1 MTSSSRRSALKITLL
16 AALAASFAGCDK
28 PTGLPELAAARA
40 AYEVRDLKKAEKL
53 LEKSLSYN
61 GANVDAL
68 VSYAMVKVDLGEIPL
83 AEEAIGRAAA
93 LAGDDIDVRLLGAQI
108 AYHLNDY
115 PRAYKAYG
123 QIAAD
128 ESLEA
133 RLRSRGFAGAGVVEL
148 AGNEIDLAR
157 ISFLK
162 AIRLDRKN
170 AAAWY
175 HLGLIYQGL
184 GYYESALEQFN
195 IFVRLEE
202 LAGRRVQDVQRKTI
216 PIIQEAIA
224 RKASER
230 PGAANRDSAAASK
243 ALAEAEAAWKRG
255 QYKTAK
261 LRYQEA
267 LTADPLSYP
276 AAIGLAKA
284 WEKTDATAAGQ
295 KKVFEY
301 YKIACSVKP
310 SAVSTFL
317 TTGELAI
324 KQGHYATAVELY
336 SRAMAADPVNISAI
350 DGLIRALRK
359 VGGKADVANAYQ
371 AYRDLITKKR

>member
-1 MTSSSRRSALKITLL
+1 V
-16 AALAASFAGCDK
+16 AGAD
-28 PTGLPELAAARA
+28 
-40 AYEVRDLKKAEKL
+40 V
-53 LEKSLSYN
+53 
-61 GANVDAL
+61 
-68 VSYAMVKVDLGEIPL
+68 
-83 AEEAIGRAAA
+83 
-93 LAGDDIDVRLLGAQI
+93 DVRLLGARI

-115 PRAYKAYG
+115 PRARKG
-123 QIAAD
+123 FGEVAAD
-128 ESLEA
+128 EALEA
-133 RLRSRGFAGAGVVEL
+133 RYRSQGFAGLGVVEL
-148 AGNEIDLAR
+148 SDNEIDMAR

-175 HLGLIYQGL
+175 HLGHIYQGL
-184 GYYESALEQFN
+184 GYYEAALEQFE

-224 RKASER
+224 RQASER
-230 PGAANRDSAAASK
+230 PGASKRDSAAAAK
-243 ALAEAEAAWKRG
+243 ALEAAETAWNRG

-261 LRYQEA
+261 LRYQDA

-276 AAIGLAKA
+276 AALGLAKA

-301 YKIACSVKP
+301 YKTACALSPSSVK
-310 SAVSTFL
+310 TFL
-317 TTGELAI
+317 TTGELAL
-324 KQGHYATAVELY
+324 KLGHYATAVEVY
-336 SRAMAADPVNISAI
+336 SRAMAADPANFMAI

-359 VGGKADVANAYQ
+359 VGGKNEIASAYQ

>member
-1 MTSSSRRSALKITLL
+1 MTSSSRRFALKAAFA
-16 AALAASFAGCDK
+16 AALVAVAGCGEK
-28 PTGLPELAAARA
+28 PDGLQELAAARA

-61 GANVDAL
+61 AANADAL
-68 VSYAMVKVDLGEIPL
+68 VTYAMLKVDLGEIPL
-83 AEEAIGRAAA
+83 AEEAISKAVAV
-93 LAGDDIDVRLLGAQI
+93 AGADVDVRLLGARI

-115 PRAYKAYG
+115 PRARKG
-123 QIAAD
+123 FGEVAAD
-128 ESLEA
+128 EALDA
-133 RLRSRGFAGAGVVEL
+133 RYRSQGFAGLGVVEL
-148 AGNEIDLAR
+148 SDNEIDMAR

-175 HLGLIYQGL
+175 HLGHIYQGL
-184 GYYESALEQFN
+184 GYYEAALEQFE

-216 PIIQEAIA
+216 PIVQEAIA
-224 RKASER
+224 RQASER
-230 PGAANRDSAAASK
+230 PGASKRDSAAAAK
-243 ALAEAEAAWKRG
+243 ALEAAETAWNRG

-261 LRYQEA
+261 LRYQDA

-276 AAIGLAKA
+276 AALGLAKA

-301 YKIACSVKP
+301 YKTACALSPSSVK
-310 SAVSTFL
+310 TFL
-317 TTGELAI
+317 TTGELAL
-324 KQGHYATAVELY
+324 KLGHYATAVEVY
-336 SRAMAADPVNISAI
+336 SRAMAADPANFMAI

-359 VGGKADVANAYQ
+359 VGGKNEIASAYQ

>member
-1 MTSSSRRSALKITLL
+1 MTSSSRRFALKAAFAAGL
-16 AALAASFAGCDK
+16 AAVLAGCDK
-28 PTGLPELAAARA
+28 PTGLPEFAAARA

-61 GANVDAL
+61 ATNVDVLVTYAL
-68 VSYAMVKVDLGEIPL
+68 VKVDLGEIPL
-83 AEEAIGRAAA
+83 AEDAIGKAAA
-93 LAGDDIDVRLLGAQI
+93 IAGGDIDVRLLGARI

-115 PRAYKAYG
+115 PRAYKGYRD
-123 QIAAD
+123 IAAD
-128 ESLEA
+128 ESLDA
-133 RLRSRGFAGAGVVEL
+133 SVRSKGFAGAGVVEL

-230 PGAANRDSAAASK
+230 PGASNRDSAAASK
-243 ALAEAEAAWKRG
+243 ALADAEAAWNRG
-255 QYKTAK
+255 HYKTAK
-261 LRYQEA
+261 LRYQDA

-276 AAIGLAKA
+276 AAVGLAKA
-284 WEKTDATAAGQ
+284 WEKTDATPAGQ

-317 TTGELAI
+317 LTADLAI
-324 KQGHYATAVELY
+324 KQGHFATAVELY
-336 SRAMAADPVNISAI
+336 SRAMAADPANITAI

-359 VGGKADVANAYQ
+359 VGGKNDIAAAYQ
-371 AYRDLITKKR
+371 AYRDLISKKR